1 MTPIA
6 LPFAGV
12 LPLVLFLAKATLLL
26 CAAFAG
32 TMWLRN
38 GTAGS
43 RHLIW
48 LAALVGVL
56 ALPLLSRIPALHFG
70 ILPEVLA
77 PSGDLAITPPSTVI
91 MSADARENTVIVSA
105 PPASATTIAIAS
117 DAIPAAPPVI
127 VGPNEVDI
135 ASPPPGGLA
144 SIVAPFGESSSAG
157 VVETLAAVW
166 AIVALVLVGWLV
178 AGMFFVRRIV
188 TRARELT
195 SPDWTTPL
203 CEVADR
209 LDLEVPPRLVI
220 SDRIEMAFA
229 CRATAPTIVLPAAA
243 ESWSDDRR
251 RAVLF
256 HELAHVKRH
265 DLVGHMLGRL
275 ACALYWF
282 HPLVWSAA
290 KQLRAESER
299 ACDDLVLS
307 CGARASEYA
316 QHLLDM
322 VTAVRDHGAPVMA
335 LPMARKKE
343 FEGRMLAILDPA
355 IRRAS
360 PGRVQAAAVIATI
373 GALSLTVA
381 AVAPASAR
389 SAPAT
394 ATMIQAVPPAPAAQ
408 LGTPA
413 PSVEVPPAIALPR
426 PATPAPDSPRVVPS
440 IRTDVQTATSTTTST
455 SVNTAISSFISDV
468 ASAAASGTVKGLVG
482 ALKQGIRQGPD
493 STRIQ
498 ALIRILET
506 DTDASVRRTAAWGLN
521 DMQSPSARAALIKAV
536 RQDTD
541 ASVREMAAW
550 ALADYDGNADVAVT
564 LVDALKDKN
573 VKVRATAAWGL
584 GTIEARSAAN
594 ALEGLMNDPEGEV
607 REVAIWSY
615 AQLDQH
621 TAPPAIVSALN
632 DAQPRVRRVAAW
644 ALGEIADK
652 STAKTIA
659 NAFGK
664 EQDKDVRIAEIH
676 ALAEMGETSPDI
688 LEAALKSTDP
698 DVRRRAVGMLAGNGG
713 SWPWPWPWPRPRPN
727 P

>member
-1 MTPIA
+1 MTSIA
-6 LPFAGV
+6 LPFTGV

-56 ALPLLSRIPALHFG
+56 ALPLLARIPVLHFG
-70 ILPEVLA
+70 VLPEVLSPANDIAAA
-77 PSGDLAITPPSTVI
+77 PASAVIVTPDVSG
-91 MSADARENTVIVSA
+91 NTVIVSA
-105 PPASATTIAIAS
+105 APAPPSGVAGQAV
-117 DAIPAAPPVI
+117 PAAAPVI
-127 VGPNEVDI
+127 VAADEVDI
-135 ASPPPGGLA
+135 VSPPAGVA
-144 SIVAPFGESSSAG
+144 AFVAPFSRSFSGR
-157 VVETLAAVW
+157 VVEMLAAVW
-166 AIVALVLVGWLV
+166 AIVALVLVGWLI
-178 AGMFFVRRIV
+178 AGMCFVRRIV
-188 TRARELT
+188 SRARELT

-360 PGRVQAAAVIATI
+360 PNRAQAAAVIATI
-373 GALSLTVA
+373 GAVSLTVA
-381 AVAPASAR
+381 AVAPAAAHPTPAGRTVVRAAAPAPTSGV
-389 SAPAT
+389 SAPAPIV
-394 ATMIQAVPPAPAAQ
+394 AAPETIAA
-408 LGTPA
+408 PK
-413 PSVEVPPAIALPR
+413 PV
-426 PATPAPDSPRVVPS
+426 TPAPDAPAVMPS
-440 IRTDVQTATSTTTST
+440 THTQIQTSTSTVAST
-455 SVNTAISSFISDV
+455 SVNTTFSNFVSEV
-468 ASAAASGTVKGLVG
+468 ATAAANGTVKGFIGL
-482 ALKQGIRQGPD
+482 LKQGNRPGPD

-521 DMQSPSARAALIKAV
+521 DMQSPNARAALIKAV
-536 RQDTD
+536 HQDTD

-550 ALADYDGNADVAVT
+550 ALADYDGNADVAST
-564 LVDALKDKN
+564 FVDALKDKN

-584 GTIEARSAAN
+584 GTIDAQSSAN
-594 ALEGLMNDPEGEV
+594 ALESVMNDPEGEV

-676 ALAEMGETSPDI
+676 ALAEMGETSPDV

-713 SWPWPWPWPRPRPN
+713 SWPWPWPWPRPRPS